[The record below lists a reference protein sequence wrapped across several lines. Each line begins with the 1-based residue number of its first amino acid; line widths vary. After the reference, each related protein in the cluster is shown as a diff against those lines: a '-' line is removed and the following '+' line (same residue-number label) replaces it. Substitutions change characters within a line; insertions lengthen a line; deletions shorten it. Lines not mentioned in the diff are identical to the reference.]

1 MRCGGIIIVAC
12 FCRHFLTI
20 DSFKMSSNNG
30 RRSSCSDTGM
40 PEDYIPPNT
49 APKCTWDAD
58 PTKSGRNPHRTVPV

>member
-1 MRCGGIIIVAC
+1 
-12 FCRHFLTI
+12 
-20 DSFKMSSNNG
+20 MSSNDG
-30 RRSSCSDTGM
+30 PRSSCSDTGM